1 MKAQCFITIVLID
14 SIEKLG
20 LEPITQLLKTHGY
33 WPMTYS
39 NWSSRKFDWRNSS
52 IAIRLSSGD
61 GFLFELYNSLDT
73 NNTDA
78 SVLYVIYGLKD
89 NNNNSPALKR
99 NFI

>member
-1 MKAQCFITIVLID
+1 MKID

-20 LEPITQLLKTHGY
+20 LEPITQLLKTYGY
-33 WPMTYS
+33 WPMTHT

-52 IAIRLSSGD
+52 VAIRLSLGE

-78 SVLYVIYGLKD
+78 SVLYVIYSFKN
-89 NNNNSPALKR
+89 NNNNSPAFK
-99 NFI
+99 